1 MPNAP
6 SEDDIESRAQRHH
19 YRSLTPEEY
28 EALNRFRADWATIA
42 AGSGNRFFILGSF
55 AEEDVDRVNELKSY
69 INTETLEATIAYR
82 MDDFLQDDDLILH
95 PILKFKLI
103 ADDSHHILAVCEHD
117 KGGQLIEHGLLIES
131 RSYIEKTHLLKR
143 TYASDREKQRYSWMQ
158 AFGVF
163 EIFEFYDRIYE
174 WQSIPDYQHQVEELV
189 EELL

>member
-1 MPNAP
+1 MPNSP
-6 SEDDIESRAQRHH
+6 SEDDIETRAQRHH

-42 AGSGNRFFILGSF
+42 AGASNRFFVLGSF

-69 INTETLEATIAYR
+69 INTGTPEDTIAYR

-143 TYASDREKQRYSWMQ
+143 TYASDREKERYSWMQ

-174 WQSIPDYQHQVEELV
+174 WQSVPDYQHQVEELV